1 MFQRLLARLRATLTQ
16 SERSTRARDV
26 LLPLLIISIAL
37 GGLAWRAWQLSRQ
50 MEHGANTLAMQYAG
64 YAADVTARQLD
75 SAAGAEL
82 FKASEEWQQLE
93 RGMAKPTDTALKSWV
108 AGHDWIV
115 GAIYVPDAD
124 PTGSIF
130 VRALAP
136 SKSEEGLTREFYP
149 SGGLV
154 RYTYDPSK
162 LLAHVRSAVKVQPL
176 MQSSRGAQTH
186 AQIDV
191 VTKAPAGALRTGDGF
206 GFVARLPARPPR
218 AGG

>member
-1 MFQRLLARLRATLTQ
+1 MAQRLLARLRATLTQ

-82 FKASEEWQQLE
+82 FKVSDEWQQLE
-93 RGMAKPTDTALKSWV
+93 RGMASPTAIALQSWV

-115 GAIYVPDAD
+115 RAVYFPQPDPA
-124 PTGSIF
+124 
-130 VRALAP
+130 RALFP
-136 SKSEEGLTREFYP
+136 RPTR
-149 SGGLV
+149 
-154 RYTYDPSK
+154 
-162 LLAHVRSAVKVQPL
+162 A
-176 MQSSRGAQTH
+176 
-186 AQIDV
+186 
-191 VTKAPAGALRTGDGF
+191 
-206 GFVARLPARPPR
+206 
-218 AGG
+218 